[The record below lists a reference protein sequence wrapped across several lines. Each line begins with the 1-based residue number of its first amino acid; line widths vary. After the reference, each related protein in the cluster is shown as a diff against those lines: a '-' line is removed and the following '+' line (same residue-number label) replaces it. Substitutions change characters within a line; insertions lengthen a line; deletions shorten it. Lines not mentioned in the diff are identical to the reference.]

1 MGDYGSNVDRINDT
15 IRQATQNHLSGLGD
29 EVNSLQTIATENW
42 NQENSDYTAKYGH
55 LAEGGGAEVAGAF
68 GLDGIYKGARTLKKT
83 YDKYQN
89 KASDG
94 QDPLLKN
101 DSQNPTGADAQVP
114 ENLPAETVPNV
125 AQTGDAPTIN
135 TDDFA
140 SKDAF
145 DFVRE
150 EGNPDVPLSQ
160 TAPLEVDTQPDLVEV
175 GNQGLGTTEETD
187 LPQVDT
193 RPDPAKS
200 SEDLFEDAP
209 EEPMPT
215 PAPTEAPL
223 SGATENIVEKTA
235 EKTTEDV
242 GESLIEKGATSGLG
256 DLVAG
261 AIPVVGE
268 GILAVAGL
276 VSIGEGIYH
285 LFHHKTKQPT
295 VSSVSTDN
303 LVAPPSQSLTQKYSM
318 ALPSID
324 SASEQSASVSSF

>member
-1 MGDYGSNVDRINDT
+1 MGDYGNNVDRINDS
-15 IRQATQNHLSGLGD
+15 IKEATQNHISGLGD
-29 EVNSLQTIATENW
+29 DISSLQTIATENW
-42 NQENSDYTAKYGH
+42 NQTNADYTAKYGH

-68 GLDGIYKGARTLKKT
+68 GLKGIYKGARTLKKT
-83 YDKYQN
+83 YDKYQ
-89 KASDG
+89 KQASDG
-94 QDPLLKN
+94 DDPLLKN
-101 DSQNPTGADAQVP
+101 DTQNPTGADSQVP
-114 ENLPAETVPNV
+114 ENLPAEDVPNV
-125 AQTGDAPTIN
+125 PQTGDAPQIS

-145 DFVRE
+145 DFVKE

-160 TAPLEVDTQPDLVEV
+160 TSPLEGADTQPDLVEV
-175 GNQGLGTTEETD
+175 ANKGLGSTEETD
-187 LPQVDT
+187 LPQIDTSPQVD
-193 RPDPAKS
+193 
-200 SEDLFEDAP
+200 EIQ
-209 EEPMPT
+209 

-223 SGATENIVEKTA
+223 AGETENLVEQTAKTTA
-235 EKTTEDV
+235 EKATEEV
-242 GESLIEKGATSGLG
+242 GEGVVEKGLTSGLG

-268 GILAVAGL
+268 GLLAVAGL

-295 VSSVSTDN
+295 VSTVATDN
-303 LVAPPSQSLTQKYSM
+303 LVTPPSQTLTQKYSL